1 MPFLLLCGLP
11 AFLFQFFA
19 LRVSPR
25 RRVHILTFTLLELP
39 PLLMI
44 LYCAIVR
51 PHSFLFDWV
60 ANALFGLYIA
70 GAVLLGC
77 ACAWLTE
84 LLRKFRQLPAD

>member
-1 MPFLLLCGLP
+1 MPFLIFCGLL
-11 AFLFQFFA
+11 AFCFQFFA

-25 RRVHILTFTLLELP
+25 RWVHLLTFALLELP

-44 LYCAIVR
+44 LYYAIVR
-51 PHSFLFDWV
+51 PHSFLFGWV
-60 ANALFGLYIA
+60 ANAVFGLYIA

-84 LLRKFRQLPAD
+84 LLCKFR

>member
-1 MPFLLLCGLP
+1 MPFLFLCAIL
-11 AFLFQFFA
+11 AFCFQFFA
-19 LRVSPR
+19 LRVSFR
-25 RRVHILTFTLLELP
+25 RRVHLLTFALLELP

-44 LYCAIVR
+44 LYYAIVR

-70 GAVLLGC
+70 AAVLLGC

-84 LLRKFRQLPAD
+84 LLRKFR